1 MTASPEPFSNA
12 ALSLGRMGWRSFLP
26 GLLREKTVFSG
37 SHVAVLML
45 IMVLLAR
52 WALRSCERYSV
63 GQKRSW
69 P

>member
-1 MTASPEPFSNA
+1 
-12 ALSLGRMGWRSFLP
+12 MGWRSFLP